1 VPPDLDLPELDH
13 RSAPAARRR
22 VAVVGGGMA
31 GLAAAWRLSEPGW
44 RDRFEAI
51 TVYQR
56 GFRLGGK
63 GASSRGPNGR
73 IEEHGLH
80 VWLGHYDNA
89 FRLMRD
95 CYEELDRERTDP
107 SCPIRTWRDAFVPA
121 PQVGMED
128 LHDGRWRH
136 WIGSFAGN
144 DLEPGDPSGGL
155 ISSDLRAILERVGA
169 LLRDFAES
177 FDGVDAGARLSADPT
192 AGRHPAPP
200 VVAVLT
206 AGAMVEGFALASGPV
221 AGQAAAEVVSA
232 LDDALDAVR
241 AAVDVG
247 VDDVE
252 GARQAWHLVGVV
264 AAVVRGTIADGLL
277 DDPTGFRRLDDEEFL
292 DWIRRHGASEA
303 TIRSTYVRGLYDLV
317 FGHAD
322 GDPERQGF
330 GAGLGAFMSIKTL
343 LDYKGAFFWKMS
355 AGMGDVVFAPLHQAL
370 RARGVAFEFF
380 HRLDALHLADDG
392 RTIDAMTMG
401 RQVALADGVDA
412 YEPLVRVKDLPC
424 FPDRP
429 LLDQLDGDEALLAQP
444 FERIWCEW
452 PDAEQ
457 RVLRRGV
464 DFDQVVFAVPP
475 PMAQHVA
482 TELVDQLPEWAD
494 MVEHV
499 RTVATQAFQLW
510 LREDEPALG
519 WAQPGTTMTGYVDT
533 FDTWASMPQLLPVED
548 WPEGECRSIS
558 YFCNTFDS
566 HWPPAGRSWAVHA
579 AAEAARV
586 RANAVRF
593 CGAELAHLLP
603 GAVDGDGFRWG
614 LLSGSQG
621 ADEAAFDTQFWTA
634 NIDPSDR
641 YVQSLPGSDRYRLR
655 PDESG
660 VDNLVLAGD
669 WTDCGLNAG
678 CIEAAVLS
686 GLQAANA
693 LLGRHRLHRI
703 LGMTLP

>member
-1 VPPDLDLPELDH
+1 
-13 RSAPAARRR
+13 
-22 VAVVGGGMA
+22 MA

-95 CYEELDRERTDP
+95 CYEELDREQTDP

-155 ISSDLRAILERVGA
+155 GASDQRTILERVGA

-192 AGRHPAPP
+192 ARRHPAPP

-277 DDPTGFRRLDDEEFL
+277 DEPAGFRRLDDEEFL

-322 GDPERQGF
+322 GDPDRQGF

-392 RTIDAMTMG
+392 RTIEAMTMG
-401 RQVALADGVDA
+401 RQVALSEGVDA
-412 YEPLVRVKDLPC
+412 YEPLVRVKGLPC

-429 LLDQLDGDEALLAQP
+429 LLDQLDGDEALLKQP

-464 DFDQVVFAVPP
+464 DFDHVVFAVPP

-482 TELVDQLPEWAD
+482 AELVERLPEWAD

-519 WAQPGTTMTGYVDT
+519 WAQPGITMTGYVDT

-566 HWPPAGRSWAVHA
+566 HWPPPARSWAAHA

-586 RANAVRF
+586 RANAIRF

-603 GAVDGDGFRWG
+603 GAVDGGGFRWS
-614 LLSGSQG
+614 LLSGSGG